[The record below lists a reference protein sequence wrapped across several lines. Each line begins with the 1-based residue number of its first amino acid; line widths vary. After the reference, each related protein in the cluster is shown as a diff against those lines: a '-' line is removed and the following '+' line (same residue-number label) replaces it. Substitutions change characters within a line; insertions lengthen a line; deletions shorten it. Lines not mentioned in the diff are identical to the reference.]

1 VVVVETMDLEHLDP
15 FHKKEQNLG
24 DQAAVAVVPVMEQH
38 QTEMV
43 ELELPTKVMLVE
55 LVVMVQYQVL
65 MLAQAVVA
73 LELLAPMRQ
82 PQQLAMAVLDL
93 ELRLL
98 DQTIPLEHLDLD
110 LRLVDG

>member
-1 VVVVETMDLEHLDP
+1 VVVAETMDLEHLGP
-15 FHKKEQNLG
+15 FHKKEQNLE

-55 LVVMVQYQVL
+55 LVVMVHQQVL
-65 MLAQAVVA
+65 MLAQAVEV
-73 LELLAPMRQ
+73 LVLLVQMRQ
-82 PQQLAMAVLDL
+82 PQHLAMAVLDL

-98 DQTIPLEHLDLD
+98 DQTILLEHLDLGHQ
-110 LRLVDG
+110 LVDG

>member
-1 VVVVETMDLEHLDP
+1 MAETMDLEHLDL

-55 LVVMVQYQVL
+55 LVVMVHQQVL

-82 PQQLAMAVLDL
+82 PQHLAMAVLDL

-98 DQTIPLEHLDLD
+98 DQIIPSDHLDLD
-110 LRLVDG
+110 HQLVDG